1 MRVAL
6 ELWVGVV
13 ALIFALVAVDLLDER
28 RHGSRSLG
36 RATTASV
43 VWVLAAVAFGG
54 AVWIWA
60 GSSWAAQYFT
70 GYLTEKALSVDNLFV
85 FAVILDTLAV
95 PAAAR
100 QRVLRWGVIGALVA
114 RAVLIVAGV
123 SLLEQFGWA
132 SYLLGAVVVVAGV
145 RLVLRRDHEREGRL
159 LRGAKRHLAV
169 DTQTDNG
176 AASRRFF
183 VRHLDMDGRVHL
195 RATPLLL
202 ALVVIEVTD
211 VAFAVDSVPA
221 VLSLTREP
229 FLVFTSN
236 AFAVLG
242 LRSLYFV
249 VAGVLGRLRYLDVGL
264 AVILVLVGTKMLV
277 TELWTVPLWAA
288 LAAIGST
295 LAVTTVVS
303 LLHPASRASPPSKS
317 VVQAAV
323 PGTAGCSPI
332 AARRISE
339 EPGRSAPGS
348 VAAAD
353 RPQVEGRLVPPNGHP
368 ANGGDLHS
376 TSTPA
381 APLLPRGQVG

>member
-1 MRVAL
+1 MRVPL
-6 ELWVGVV
+6 ELWVGVIAVIFSLV
-13 ALIFALVAVDLLDER
+13 ALDLLDER
-28 RHGSRSLG
+28 RHGSRGLA
-36 RATTASV
+36 RASAASV
-43 VWVLAAVAFGG
+43 VWILAAVAFGG

-60 GSSWAAQYFT
+60 GSSWAAQYFA

-100 QRVLRWGVIGALVA
+100 QRVLRWGVIGALAA
-114 RAVLIVAGV
+114 RGVLIIAGV
-123 SLLEQFGWA
+123 GLLEQFGWA
-132 SYLLGAVVVVAGV
+132 SYLLGAVVIVAGA

-159 LRGAKRHLAV
+159 LRAVKRHLAV
-169 DTQTDNG
+169 DAEAD
-176 AASRRFF
+176 AEEASRRFF
-183 VRHLDMDGRVHL
+183 VIHRDMEGRVHQ

-202 ALVVIEVTD
+202 ALVVIEATD

-249 VAGVLGRLRYLDVGL
+249 VAGTLRRLRYLDVGL

-277 TELWTVPLWAA
+277 AELWVIPLWAA

-295 LAVTTVVS
+295 LAVTAITS
-303 LLHPASRASPPSKS
+303 LLHPTSPAP
-317 VVQAAV
+317 
-323 PGTAGCSPI
+323 
-332 AARRISE
+332 
-339 EPGRSAPGS
+339 RSAEDEPP
-348 VAAAD
+348 AD
-353 RPQVEGRLVPPNGHP
+353 TRPSPSLR
-368 ANGGDLHS
+368 
-376 TSTPA
+376 
-381 APLLPRGQVG
+381 